1 MVSHS
6 LLGLGLKVA
15 ENFDELFD
23 QRQFRRVAALGQA
36 RVNFGGRWHN
46 CQIVDLSG
54 GGGRF
59 RAQIKPLKGASV
71 LIQMRGLGI
80 VRAKVADRS
89 GGTFSVSFNT
99 DDYDVDALVDNLM
112 LQTNAELLAGASRD
126 NDKADGQDN
135 EAENKKKPKA
145 KVKATKAERDRE
157 KALEDSTGKRLRAIL
172 NK

>member
-1 MVSHS
+1 M
-6 LLGLGLKVA
+6 A

-23 QRQFRRVAALGQA
+23 QRQYRRVSALGQA

-59 RAQIKPLKGASV
+59 RAQIKPLEGAAV
-71 LIQMRGLGI
+71 MIQMRGLGI
-80 VRAKVADRS
+80 VRAKVVDRS
-89 GGTFSVSFNT
+89 GGTFSLAFNAE
-99 DDYDVDALVDNLM
+99 DYDVDALVDNLM
-112 LQTNAELLAGASRD
+112 LQTNAKLLSGA
-126 NDKADGQDN
+126 NADQ
-135 EAENKKKPKA
+135 AENSEQGGDADARKNKPSA
-145 KVKATKAERDRE
+145 KSKKAERDRE

>member
-1 MVSHS
+1 M
-6 LLGLGLKVA
+6 LGLGLKVA

-23 QRQFRRVAALGQA
+23 QRQFRRVPALGQA
-36 RVNFGGRWHN
+36 RVNFGGRWHS

-59 RAQIKPLKGASV
+59 RAQIKPLKGAAV

-112 LQTNAELLAGASRD
+112 LQTNAELLAGAGHGK
-126 NDKADGQDN
+126 DKDDGEGN
-135 EAENKKKPKA
+135 EAENKQKPKA
-145 KVKATKAERDRE
+145 KATKAERDRE

-172 NK
+172 KK

>member
-1 MVSHS
+1 
-6 LLGLGLKVA
+6 VA

-23 QRQFRRVAALGQA
+23 QRQFRRVPALGQA

-59 RAQIKPLKGASV
+59 RAQIKPLEGAAV

-112 LQTNAELLAGASRD
+112 LQTNAKLLAGGSRGGGKD
-126 NDKADGQDN
+126 DAPGS
-135 EAENKKKPKA
+135 EAENKENPTA
-145 KVKATKAERDRE
+145 KSKKAERDRE

>member
-1 MVSHS
+1 M
-6 LLGLGLKVA
+6 A

-59 RAQIKPLKGASV
+59 RAQIKPLEGAAV
-71 LIQMRGLGI
+71 MVQMRGLGI
-80 VRAKVADRS
+80 VRAKVVDRS
-89 GGTFSVSFNT
+89 SGTFSLAFNS

-112 LQTNAELLAGASRD
+112 LQTNAKLLAGGSA
-126 NDKADGQDN
+126 ADADSAEQDS
-135 EAENKKKPKA
+135 EAERKKKPSAKA
-145 KVKATKAERDRE
+145 SRAERDRE
-157 KALEDSTGKRLRAIL
+157 KALEDSTGKRLRAML

>member
-1 MVSHS
+1 M
-6 LLGLGLKVA
+6 A

-23 QRQFRRVAALGQA
+23 QRQFRRVPALGQA

-59 RAQIKPLKGASV
+59 RAQIKPLEGAAV

-112 LQTNAELLAGASRD
+112 LQTNAKLLAGGSRGEGKD
-126 NDKADGQDN
+126 DESGS
-135 EAENKKKPKA
+135 EAENKVNST
-145 KVKATKAERDRE
+145 VKATKAERDRE